1 MIGVARF
8 SCAGLPLVRRKAGV
22 ASMQQKKPAEA
33 PRVFEDGG
41 QSRDHAGRGRRLHQ
55 MFETHDVL
63 VSDAQKDVVVVPEHR
78 PSVFPVYLS
87 RLNLALELKFVAAEV
102 DSICL
107 CCSHF
112 VRQLPSSCVRCHA
125 CT

>member
-1 MIGVARF
+1 MSRPSQAGSGSWEAR
-8 SCAGLPLVRRKAGV
+8 LPHPTAVR
-22 ASMQQKKPAEA
+22 
-33 PRVFEDGG
+33 D
-41 QSRDHAGRGRRLHQ
+41 AGRGRRLHQ

-87 RLNLALELKFVAAEV
+87 RLNLALELKFVAAKV

-107 CCSHF
+107 GCSHF
-112 VRQLPSSCVRCHA
+112 VRQLPSS
-125 CT
+125 